1 MANGHLCQS
10 DDIVIIVFSPLT
22 GVSRHGIA
30 FPVSASGWLSVLM
43 LIPIFCLVVCAD
55 GNDRPMLHSVDNNDG
70 MLIAKVMMAMIP
82 VIAKI
87 KFL

>member
-22 GVSRHGIA
+22 GVSRHVIA

-43 LIPIFCLVVCAD
+43 LIPIFCLVVSAD
-55 GNDRPMLHSVDNNDG
+55 CNDKLMVHSVDKNGG
-70 MLIAKVMMAMIP
+70 MLILRWP
-82 VIAKI
+82 
-87 KFL
+87 